1 MASQWK
7 VPMCGITQPNVF
19 LREISM
25 LSNCIEHKQKQ
36 LYGQTSTTV
45 NGKTVS
51 IKLHRKAYCEDR
63 GVSLE
68 SIKGMVILHK
78 CDNPRCIN
86 PKHLELGTQLDN
98 VRDMELKGRAKHVT
112 GEQNGAAKLTP
123 EDVFAI
129 RSSPLSNRKIAAVYG
144 LSPSYISSIRLRK
157 KWKHL

>member
-1 MASQWK
+1 
-7 VPMCGITQPNVF
+7 
-19 LREISM
+19 M

-98 VRDMELKGRAKHVT
+98 VRDMELKGRANHVA
-112 GEQNGAAKLTP
+112 GEKNGAAKLTP
-123 EDVFAI
+123 KDVLAI
-129 RSSPLSNRKIAAVYG
+129 RSSLLKKNGAAKLTPKDVLAIRSSLLSNRKIAAVYG